1 MFGISIMKPSSKD
14 NGSGL
19 FATLPAFI
27 IFFFVLLFV
36 LSTVGYFSLHLL
48 REENQHETHEL
59 SVELLSKQIEHILGQ
74 RLRVIKALA
83 KDHLVIDVL
92 KGKTD
97 PEGSKIRLLLNT
109 ANKVSDTELI
119 FIIDCNGTTLSS
131 TDIKDISI
139 IGFNYAFRP
148 YFQKAIAGSTAVFP
162 ALGTLTKSRG
172 MHLSAPIYDGAKD
185 LPIGVIALKIGIS
198 EVEYLLKEKDDKLI
212 VISPDGVIFSSN
224 QPEWIFRATRPITAE
239 TLERLK
245 KNRQFGEVKIKPLD
259 LNIYDHDHVSINR
272 QSYYIA
278 RAPLSIAGWEIASL
292 QKKDPLMPL
301 PSFHRYLLGT
311 ALGVTGGLAILIFF
325 LTANIQRRRK
335 TEVMLRR
342 AEEKYH
348 SIFKNAVM
356 GVFQSTMDGR
366 FLEASPSQA
375 SILGFD
381 SPEQLMSSVDDIR
394 EEIYVNPDD
403 RKEFIRQLREDK
415 QVKGFE
421 TQFYRKDG
429 SVIWV
434 LLSGRMAT
442 EVVDSEPFLEGFCVD
457 ITEKKLAEE
466 ALRRERD
473 IFSRLMETSPVGITL
488 MNTRGMITYANP
500 QAERILGLVKENLI
514 LGGYQEPAWLITDF
528 DGNPLADDRLPA
540 ARVKESGRTLHDA
553 RYAIQWPN
561 GRQVLLSLTIA
572 PIFDTSGNITEMVS
586 VFEDVTEKVRAEEE
600 AALRKEQ
607 LFQADRMIS
616 MGILT
621 SGVAHEINNPNTLIL
636 SNTQLLS
643 DSWKES
649 KTILDEYY
657 SENGDFIIGGIYY
670 SRFREKLPT
679 ICARIHDGSR
689 RIKRIVKELRDYSR
703 KESGR
708 LNKAVNVNQVIRSA
722 EILLANMIKKSTHR
736 FVLDIDD
743 EVPDIRGNFQRLEQ
757 VVINILQ
764 NACQALPDPN
774 RGIYISTSF
783 DSVSDRVV
791 IICRDEGIGIPKQD
805 LGHVMDPFFTTK
817 RDSGGTGLGLSIAST
832 IVRELRGTMEFSSQP
847 GQGTTVIL
855 RFPIEKGE

>member
-1 MFGISIMKPSSKD
+1 MEHSSKD
-14 NGSGL
+14 NGSES
-19 FATLPAFI
+19 FSTLPAFI
-27 IFFFVLLFV
+27 IFLLVLLFF

-74 RLRVIKALA
+74 HLRVIQTLA

-92 KGKTD
+92 RGKAD
-97 PEGSKIRLLLNT
+97 PEGLRIRLLLNT
-109 ANKVSDTELI
+109 ANEVSHTEVI
-119 FIIDCNGTTLSS
+119 YIINRNGTTLSS
-131 TDIKDISI
+131 ADIDGLSI
-139 IGFNYAFRP
+139 IGFNYEFRP
-148 YFQKAIAGSTAVFP
+148 YFKKAIGGLTAVFP
-162 ALGTLTKSRG
+162 ALGAVTKKRG
-172 MHLSAPIYDGAKD
+172 LHLSAPVYDGVQD
-185 LPIGVIALKIGIS
+185 MPIGVIVLKIGIS
-198 EVEYLLKEKDDKLI
+198 EVEYLLKEKNDKI
-212 VISPDGVIFSSN
+212 AVISPDGVIFSSN
-224 QPEWIFRATRPITAE
+224 QPEWMFRATRPITKK

-245 KNRQFGEVKIKPLD
+245 QNRQFGDVKIKPLD
-259 LNIYDHDHVSINR
+259 LNIYDKDRVSINR
-272 QSYYIA
+272 QSYYVA
-278 RAPLSIAGWEIASL
+278 RAPLSIVGWEIASI

-301 PSFHRYLLGT
+301 PSFHRYLLRT
-311 ALGVTGGLAILIFF
+311 ALGITGGLAILIFF
-325 LTANIQRRRK
+325 LTANIQQRRR
-335 TEVMLRR
+335 TEKMLRR

-375 SILGFD
+375 EILGFD
-381 SPEQLMSSVDDIR
+381 SPEQLISSVDDIR
-394 EEIYVNPDD
+394 KEIYVNPDD
-403 RKEFIRQLREDK
+403 REEFIRQLREDK
-415 QVKGFE
+415 HVKGFE

-429 SVIWV
+429 SSIWV
-434 LLSGRMAT
+434 LESGRIAS
-442 EVVDSEPFLEGFCVD
+442 EFGDSEPFLEGFCVD

-488 MNTRGMITYANP
+488 MNTRGMITYSNP
-500 QAERILGLVKENLI
+500 RAEQILGLVKENNSPVS
-514 LGGYQEPAWLITDF
+514 YQEPAWRITDF
-528 DGNPLADDRLPA
+528 DGNPLADDKLPA
-540 ARVKESGRTLHDA
+540 ARVKASGRTLHDA

-561 GRQVLLSLTIA
+561 GRRLLLSLTIA

-586 VFEDVTEKVRAEEE
+586 VFEDITEKVRAEEE

-643 DSWKES
+643 DFWKEA

-657 SENGDFIIGGIYY
+657 SENEDFIIGGIYY

-708 LNKAVNVNQVIRSA
+708 LNKAVNVKQVIRSA
-722 EILLANMIKKSTHR
+722 EILLANMIRKSTNR
-736 FVLDIDD
+736 FVLDIDE

-757 VVINILQ
+757 VIINILQ
-764 NACQALPDPN
+764 NACQALPDTN

-805 LGHVMDPFFTTK
+805 IRHVMDPFFTTK

-832 IVRELRGTMEFSSQP
+832 IVRELRGIMEFSSQP

-855 RFPIEKGE
+855 RFTAEKGE